1 LVELTQEE
9 ITLIVSSV
17 FIVKS
22 VNQNLDALQFEVE
35 QEGFKQKFVKL
46 AQSLESKNLVA
57 RLERFE
63 DRIFLLVGR
72 FTPTK
77 SRRSWIPRVLFAATI
92 VMVMID
98 GYYRTDA
105 ANSLTHLGDPLNTA
119 VLYTISLIGILGTH
133 ELGHMIASKWHK
145 IKTSWPYFIPGIP
158 VFSIPTFG
166 AFISARSFMTNR
178 DTLFDV
184 GISGP
189 IAGLIVAIIV
199 STFGAYISP
208 IVPAEQAQSIFSKS
222 EIVQVHPSIIM
233 SGTIALAGKSV
244 EGMELVMSPVLYAA
258 WLGFLLTFLNL
269 LPAWQ
274 LDGGHIARATLG
286 RKWHKITTYIGIG
299 VLFVLGYWFMAL
311 FVLSFMTRSSDVRP
325 LDDISPLSS
334 KRKKLFIVVM
344 ALAVLSAPHP
354 FSMMH

>member
-1 LVELTQEE
+1 
-9 ITLIVSSV
+9 
-17 FIVKS
+17 
-22 VNQNLDALQFEVE
+22 
-35 QEGFKQKFVKL
+35 
-46 AQSLESKNLVA
+46 
-57 RLERFE
+57 
-63 DRIFLLVGR
+63 
-72 FTPTK
+72 
-77 SRRSWIPRVLFAATI
+77 VLFAATI
-92 VMVMID
+92 AMVMID
-98 GYYRTDA
+98 GYYKTVS
-105 ANSLTHLGDPLNTA
+105 ANSLTHLGDPLDIA
-119 VLYTISLIGILGTH
+119 ILYTISLIGILGTH